1 MLIVAHRRLRARQ
14 MRLLAI
20 GAGVTSAILVLGLAT
35 FVLAQLWH
43 SDDSGTI
50 SMAEFDSVKVGQSEA
65 SVLAQFGRAQTQYDT
80 QARGISASATRSMTS
95 R

>member
-1 MLIVAHRRLRARQ
+1 